1 MWLAEFCTLQHIPRY
16 NCCMEVC
23 LDTAMEHKELRLHIQ
38 AFLDCNRRLHF
49 KTPNPVV
56 FENSVPMLS
65 KEFSTCRGSSR
76 KCAIGCGHYYYI
88 GPKVGSLFKYGTHVR
103 TRQANAAKDFENK
116 KDSDLSGL
124 GDNSAAGVV
133 ADLLVQKKHFA
144 EHTCQCD
151 MRGCTSDY
159 APRTYSLDS

>member
-23 LDTAMEHKELRLHIQ
+23 LDTAMEHKELRWHIQ

-76 KCAIGCGHYYYI
+76 KGAIGCGHYYYI
-88 GPKVGSLFKYGTHVR
+88 GPKVGSLHKYGTHVR
-103 TRQANAAKDFENK
+103 TRQANAAKEFENK

-133 ADLLVQKKHFA
+133 ADLLVQKK
-144 EHTCQCD
+144 T
-151 MRGCTSDY
+151 M
-159 APRTYSLDS
+159 LV